1 MRKIKLI
8 MTASLTII
16 MLNAQVL
23 SAQTSKHENNKP
35 KPTFVPQTEYEKKL
49 VEFDK
54 PKIGL
59 FNNNTN
65 NEYGENIAPKEFK
78 VLNEMKMKESRR
90 RMVENDG
97 TKFDDEYDES
107 LPVEDAGKEVSTFA
121 QKRWTFYLPQQW
133 KAYGDA
139 FVTNK
144 NEVGRKEKQFVGH
157 AALGG
162 YDRSMTLETWWG
174 TVLHWRENSWVRPVK
189 ANVNRWTPGTHLYE
203 GARTN
208 GIWAQLRVNNAT
220 NAQYVGAEAY
230 GDRNVGATYNW
241 HFNAGYQGF
250 YCSELVAFAWWYG
263 ANRDIIPQKKTWNAI
278 LPMDLYNSPE
288 TYVHRGGI
296 V

>member
-1 MRKIKLI
+1 MKKFKAII
-8 MTASLTII
+8 MVFLTII
-16 MLNAQVL
+16 VFNGQVL
-23 SAQTSKHENNKP
+23 SAQTTKHEHNKP
-35 KPTFVPQTEYEKKL
+35 KPTFVPQTEYEQKL
-49 VEFDK
+49 AEFDK

-65 NEYGENIAPKEFK
+65 NEYGENITHEEFQI
-78 VLNEMKMKESRR
+78 LNEMKMAESKRI
-90 RMVENDG
+90 MLENDG
-97 TKFDDEYDES
+97 TKFDDEYEDS
-107 LPVEDAGKEVSTFA
+107 LPVQETGTGLSTFA

-144 NEVGRKEKQFVGH
+144 NDVNGKDKQIVGH

-162 YDRSMTLETWWG
+162 HNRSTTLETWWG
-174 TVLHWRENSWVRPVK
+174 TTLHWRANSWVRPV
-189 ANVNRWTPGTHLYE
+189 NENITPYTPGTYLYQ
-203 GARTN
+203 GVRQN
-208 GIWAQLRVNNAT
+208 GTWAQLRVNNAT
-220 NAQYVGAEAY
+220 NAQYTGAHDY
-230 GDRNVGATYNW
+230 GNRNVGATYNW
-241 HFNAGYQGF
+241 HFNASYQGF

-278 LPMDLYNSPE
+278 LPMDLYHSPE